1 MSYQYVR
8 GGGHIEEYR
17 LKDNGLRVLFKEM
30 RAAPVVL
37 LMLTYDVGSRHET
50 EGLKGASHMLEHMMF
65 KGSGRFNKADGRSI
79 FNLLLPLGAL
89 VNATTWMDRTNYFN
103 LVPARYLDLAAEIEA
118 DRMRN
123 LCLDPEELDSERNVV
138 LNEYDRHAS
147 DPAWRLNQLAWSTA
161 YAGHPYATPVIGN
174 RADILGL
181 TRDRLLEHYNRFYG
195 PNNATLTVIGD
206 VERQSALDVAARHFG
221 SLPALPCLPGES
233 TAPEI
238 GQCGERRARF
248 QQPGQLGSIVLAYK
262 SPHGLSSDTDAL
274 EVLGG
279 ILGVGKLS
287 RLHRQLVTTAL
298 CSEVD
303 SSVSRLRHPG
313 LFIVEVRLN
322 AGQDYHRVEQII
334 RDAIADIRDNGVSQA
349 ELERAIGRARGT
361 TLTSRDGPLAVA
373 MQLNEAIAAGDW
385 MYYVT
390 AVSRLEA
397 VTTGEVQRVA
407 QQYLVDERLTV
418 ACHVCH

>member
-8 GGGHIEEYR
+8 AGGHIEEYR

-123 LCLDPEELDSERNVV
+123 LCLDPDELDSERNVV

-147 DPAWRLNQLAWSTA
+147 DPSWRLNQLAWSTA
-161 YAGHPYATPVIGN
+161 YVGHPYATPVIGN

-206 VERQSALDVAARHFG
+206 VEHQAALEVASRHFE

-233 TAPEI
+233 TAPGL
-238 GQCGERRARF
+238 GQHGERRARF
-248 QQPGQLGSIVLAYK
+248 EQPAQLGSIMLAYK

-279 ILGVGKLS
+279 ILGVGKVS
-287 RLHRQLVTTAL
+287 RLYRQLVTTAL

-313 LFIVEVRLN
+313 LFMVEVRLN
-322 AGQDYHRVEQII
+322 AGQDYRRVEQII
-334 RDAIADIRDNGVSQA
+334 RDAIADIRANGVSQA

-397 VTTGEVQRVA
+397 VTTGDVQRVA